1 MKWIEIDKKLAQSGL
16 RAFTGRE
23 FLSVTGATPI
33 AGKFLLI
40 RYTKRGLLQRLKRG
54 LYAVASRPPS
64 KWAVANR
71 LYQPSYVSLESAL
84 SYHDIIPE
92 TVYSVTSVTTKST
105 REFDVAGISYSFRTI
120 KRSAFFGYRAIEV
133 EGQSVLL
140 AEKPKA
146 LADYLY
152 FAYLKKTRLNSR
164 LRLKEVGRRDLLECL
179 AAFERPGLV
188 EWFKNDL
195 KIADNG
201 TQR

>member
-1 MKWIEIDKKLAQSGL
+1 MKWIEVDKKLARSGL

-23 FLSVTGATPI
+23 FLRVTGATPV

-40 RYTKRGLLQRLKRG
+40 RYTKRGLLRRLKRG
-54 LYAVASRPPS
+54 LYAVANRLPS
-64 KWAVANR
+64 SWAVANR
-71 LYQPSYVSLESAL
+71 LYQPSYISLESAL
-84 SYHDIIPE
+84 SYHGLIPE

-105 REFDVAGISYSFRTI
+105 REFDAAGTNCSFRTI
-120 KRSAFFGYRAIEV
+120 KRRAFCGYRAVEV

-152 FAYLKKTRLNSR
+152 FAYLKKTRINGR
-164 LRLKEVGRRDLLECL
+164 LRFKDVDRRDLLGCL
-179 AAFERPGLV
+179 AAFEHPGLM

-195 KIADNG
+195 KIADSG

>member
-1 MKWIEIDKKLAQSGL
+1 MKWIELDKQLARSGL
-16 RAFTGRE
+16 RTFTGRE

-40 RYTKRGLLQRLKRG
+40 RYTKRGLLRRLKRG

-71 LYQPSYVSLESAL
+71 LYQPSYISLESAL
-84 SYHDIIPE
+84 SYHGVIPE

-105 REFDVAGISYSFRTI
+105 REFDVAGTRYSFRTI
-120 KRSAFFGYRAIEV
+120 KRRAFSGYRAIEV

-152 FAYLKKTRLNSR
+152 FAYLKKSRLNSR
-164 LRLKEVGRRDLLECL
+164 LRLRVVNRRALLECL
-179 AAFERPGLV
+179 AAFEHSGLV

-195 KIADNG
+195 KIPDHG
-201 TQR
+201 TQH